1 MPFSCIAIIETDVVR
16 WRSCTENPKYNFK
29 QTMEL
34 KYSDEQDQCYGVT
47 GMAVSLVI
55 WDADDM
61 LARIDLDADDNIE
74 FVPEYYFAG
83 NPRLSAKVAWQYIL
97 KHYQASMGMMI
108 GNVMC
113 RNYMQHNTTPD
124 SHTRTALLE
133 CLEEE
138 GADTCSLETDEIHR
152 LFDRSYSYL
161 DRVFAHSGV
170 QKVVRDFAREL
181 QAHRS
186 LSRGDVAEMLADL
199 RNL

>member
-1 MPFSCIAIIETDVVR
+1 M
-16 WRSCTENPKYNFK
+16 N
-29 QTMEL
+29 L
-34 KYSDEQDQCYGVT
+34 KYSDEQDKCYGVT

-61 LARIDLDADDNIE
+61 LAHIDMDADESVE
-74 FVPEYYFAG
+74 FVPEYYFSG
-83 NPRLSAKVAWQYIL
+83 NPRLTAKVAWQYIV

-113 RNYMQHNTTPD
+113 RHHLLQHKSPD
-124 SHTRTALLE
+124 SATRKALLE
-133 CLEEE
+133 CVEQE
-138 GADTCSLETDEIHR
+138 GVESCSLESDEIHR

-170 QKVVRDFAREL
+170 QNVVRDFAREL
-181 QAHRS
+181 QEQRT
-186 LSRGDVAEMLADL
+186 LSRGDVAEMLAAL